1 MTSAPNTAGSVL
13 NATSIIPK
21 TVSYAAVDP
30 KLTAG
35 YDPSKAP
42 ANPPAAPAG
51 GVLNATYTPAMAKAV
66 KAEASTYAAQKNLVD
81 DNSMSAYHLGKI
93 TGEDS
98 PLMQQAATTGLKFA
112 NKRGLLNTS
121 IAAGATQDAMIRG
134 ATPLALQDAGTYATS
149 NLADQAAI
157 NRSRE
162 FNASAENTASL
173 QNAQAGTQV
182 NLTNSGALNAKGQLD
197 SSNFNSQSLADKDA
211 ASRITIQKMQSD
223 ASKDLAGIEN
233 QVKLQLQ
240 KIQSDTALTAEARR
254 AASSQVIAEAN
265 NASNQAISQGDNATK
280 LLLQA
285 STNAANLGLAELDV
299 NTKLQIAGMDQSSKE
314 ALAKL
319 GIESDQLIRTNASA
333 AGLMQ
338 QAMVGLAQ
346 ISSSTMDGPA
356 KQTATDNMLNTL
368 KNSLDAIASYGSID
382 LSKFFPA
389 VEPTSGES
397 TAGNGIKYPYADI
410 GVLDYQ
416 T

>member
-21 TVSYAAVDP
+21 TVSLAAVDP
-30 KLTAG
+30 RLTAG
-35 YDPSKAP
+35 YDPAKAP
-42 ANPPAAPAG
+42 ANPPAGAAG
-51 GVLNATYTPAMAKAV
+51 GVLNATYNPAMAKAV
-66 KAEASTYAAQKNLVD
+66 KAEAFGYGAQKNVVD
-81 DNSMSAYHLGKI
+81 DNSMSAYHLNKI
-93 TGEDS
+93 IGEDS

-121 IAAGATQDAMIRG
+121 IAAGATQDAMVRG
-134 ATPLALQDAGTYATS
+134 ATPLAQQDAGTYATS

-157 NRSRE
+157 NRARE
-162 FNASAENTASL
+162 FTASAENVASL

-197 SSNFNSQSLADKDA
+197 SSNFNSQSLADKEA
-211 ASRITIQKMQSD
+211 ASRIKLQEMQSD
-223 ASKDLAGIEN
+223 TSKSIADSDNL
-233 QVKLQLQ
+233 VKLQLQ
-240 KIQSDTALTAEARR
+240 KIQSDTTLTAEARR
-254 AASSQVIAEAN
+254 AASN
-265 NASNQAISQGDNATK
+265 LAISQGDNATK
-280 LLLQA
+280 LLMQA

-299 NTKLQIAGMDQSSKE
+299 DTKLKIASMDQGSKE

-346 ISSSTMDGPA
+346 ISTSTMDGPA
-356 KQTATDNMLNTL
+356 KQTAADNLLNMLR
-368 KNSLDAIASYGSID
+368 NSLDSIASYGTLD

-389 VEPTSGES
+389 VTTP
-397 TAGNGIKYPYADI
+397 AVIPNADVGIP
-410 GVLDYQ
+410 GGF
-416 T
+416 